1 MDHEL
6 TDDLVGRSVTTDEGQ
21 EIGTVAKVDQGHVYV
36 DLMGGDETE
45 HSEDIDAESITEI
58 TDDEVIL
65 HEPEQT

>member
-21 EIGTVAKVDQGHVYV
+21 QIGTVAKVDQGHVYV
-36 DLMGGDETE
+36 DLMGGGETE
-45 HSEDIDAESITEI
+45 HSEDIDAETITEI

-65 HEPEQT
+65 HEPERT